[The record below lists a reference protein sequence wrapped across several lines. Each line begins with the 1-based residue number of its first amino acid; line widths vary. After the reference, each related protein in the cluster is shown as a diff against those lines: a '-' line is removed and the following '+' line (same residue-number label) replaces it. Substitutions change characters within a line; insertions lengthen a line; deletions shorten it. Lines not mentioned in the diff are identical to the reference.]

1 MAYFVQNN
9 QVKHVLYKLW
19 EDAYD
24 SKQKNVPNLEIDS
37 KKQYSKWYYDNSGV
51 ILVYNGYTLKGTI
64 FKSAEHYTWFML
76 NYS

>member
-9 QVKHVLYKLW
+9 EVKHVLYKLW
-19 EDAYD
+19 EY
-24 SKQKNVPNLEIDS
+24 SGQTSVPKLGIDS
-37 KKQYSKWYYDNSGV
+37 RIQYCDWYYDNYG
-51 ILVYNGYTLKGTI
+51 IRLVYNGHELKGTI

>member
-9 QVKHVLYKLW
+9 ELKHVLYKLW
-19 EDAYD
+19 EDSGQTSGPKLGTD
-24 SKQKNVPNLEIDS
+24 SRI
-37 KKQYSKWYYDNSGV
+37 QYCDWYYDNYG
-51 ILVYNGYTLKGTI
+51 INLVYNGHDLKGMI